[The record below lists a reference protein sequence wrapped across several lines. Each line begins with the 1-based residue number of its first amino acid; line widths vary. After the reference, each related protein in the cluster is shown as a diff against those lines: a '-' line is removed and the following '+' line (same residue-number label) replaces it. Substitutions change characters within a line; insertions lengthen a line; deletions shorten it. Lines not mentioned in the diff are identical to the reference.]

1 MTGGPGSGRRS
12 NDDDAGLMDELRGV
26 FDREGPQI
34 QATEERA
41 KGAFRNKNK
50 KAKGKDGKK

>member
-1 MTGGPGSGRRS
+1 
-12 NDDDAGLMDELRGV
+12 MDELRGV